1 MDYEIDYENLSP
13 EAWEFLLDLQ
23 SLDEKTQT
31 FLIIMI
37 KAIVSKVW
45 SDEEIRFLFRY
56 LMKEE
61 GLEIPTTITSQRNA
75 YTPFVLPADPKPH
88 GPRRA
93 GNRPEGATTGFLKP
107 TDREKQAVSCV
118 KVAIIYRQ
126 AFGDVFADNGIEM
139 FAELLKL
146 GFAFHLRII
155 VATG

>member
-45 SDEEIRFLFRY
+45 SNEEIRFLFIY

-61 GLEIPTTITSQRNA
+61 GLEIPTTITS
-75 YTPFVLPADPKPH
+75 
-88 GPRRA
+88 
-93 GNRPEGATTGFLKP
+93 
-107 TDREKQAVSCV
+107 
-118 KVAIIYRQ
+118 
-126 AFGDVFADNGIEM
+126 
-139 FAELLKL
+139 
-146 GFAFHLRII
+146 
-155 VATG
+155 

>member
-45 SDEEIRFLFRY
+45 SNEEIRFLFRY

-61 GLEIPTTITSQRNA
+61 GLESPTTITS
-75 YTPFVLPADPKPH
+75 
-88 GPRRA
+88 
-93 GNRPEGATTGFLKP
+93 
-107 TDREKQAVSCV
+107 
-118 KVAIIYRQ
+118 
-126 AFGDVFADNGIEM
+126 
-139 FAELLKL
+139 
-146 GFAFHLRII
+146 
-155 VATG
+155 

>member
-56 LMKEE
+56 LMEEE
-61 GLEIPTTITSQRNA
+61 GLEIPTTITS
-75 YTPFVLPADPKPH
+75 
-88 GPRRA
+88 
-93 GNRPEGATTGFLKP
+93 
-107 TDREKQAVSCV
+107 
-118 KVAIIYRQ
+118 
-126 AFGDVFADNGIEM
+126 
-139 FAELLKL
+139 
-146 GFAFHLRII
+146 
-155 VATG
+155 

>member
-45 SDEEIRFLFRY
+45 SNEEIRFLFRY

-61 GLEIPTTITSQRNA
+61 GLEIPITITS
-75 YTPFVLPADPKPH
+75 
-88 GPRRA
+88 
-93 GNRPEGATTGFLKP
+93 
-107 TDREKQAVSCV
+107 
-118 KVAIIYRQ
+118 
-126 AFGDVFADNGIEM
+126 
-139 FAELLKL
+139 
-146 GFAFHLRII
+146 
-155 VATG
+155 

>member
-1 MDYEIDYENLSP
+1 MEGIIDYEIDYENLSP

-61 GLEIPTTITSQRNA
+61 GLEIPTTITS
-75 YTPFVLPADPKPH
+75 
-88 GPRRA
+88 
-93 GNRPEGATTGFLKP
+93 
-107 TDREKQAVSCV
+107 
-118 KVAIIYRQ
+118 
-126 AFGDVFADNGIEM
+126 
-139 FAELLKL
+139 
-146 GFAFHLRII
+146 
-155 VATG
+155 